1 MQQNKLLDTSYTI
14 SPLGDHAV
22 TVQFADVMR
31 KDINQKVLQL
41 AMQLQQ
47 KPVEGIL
54 DIIPAYAS
62 LTVVYDPLKIK
73 PVSGKCIS
81 AYMITELNEL
91 IKQMPPTNLAPSRK
105 MHIPVCYD
113 ASLGIDIEAMALA
126 KNMSIKALITFHTS
140 ISYRVYMIGFLPGFA
155 YMGMVDEKIA
165 TARKATPRPLVAAG
179 SVGIAGSQTG
189 IYPLDSPGGWNI
201 IGQTPLKAFDKKR
214 TPPCLFQPG
223 DEVIFESISLEDFE
237 KIKNQQ

>member
-1 MQQNKLLDTSYTI
+1 MHK
-14 SPLGDHAV
+14 H
-22 TVQFADVMR
+22 
-31 KDINQKVLQL
+31 INQKVLQL
-41 AMQLQQ
+41 AVQLQQ

-73 PVSGKCIS
+73 TVSGKYRS
-81 AYMITELNEL
+81 AYVIGKLNEL
-91 IKQMPPTNLAPSRK
+91 IKQLPARDLAPSRK

-113 ASLGIDIEAMALA
+113 ASLGIDIEALALE
-126 KNMSIKALITFHTS
+126 KNMSVKAFITFHKS

-155 YMGMVDEKIA
+155 YMGTVDEKIA
-165 TARKATPRPLVAAG
+165 MPRKATPRQLVKAG

-201 IGQTPLKAFDKKR
+201 IGQTPLKVFDKER
-214 TPPCLFQPG
+214 IQPCLLQPG